1 VVIVVVNGVAQLR
14 TNEIG
19 PNNGIE
25 AQVTSGLSKDER
37 VVLYPTSGLS
47 EGMSVVERVIN

>member
-14 TNEIG
+14 TIEIG